1 MPLTEI
7 GFFKVRLT
15 RCAPVKL
22 THYKEAIMKT
32 PTLHAQLTSLT
43 TSLLTLAVLAVITAC
58 SPKPDVADDAMKT
71 KAIVDQAVAET
82 KKQMLDEQAADKAK
96 QEASV
101 IAQAAD
107 KAKQEA
113 AVAEA
118 KKQLLAEQRATAK
131 PKSHKSSPVTAGAAP
146 TSVAS
151 TDTAETSSELPS
163 TLLTSPVILPG
174 TSPARKKIVC
184 ATCGTVVSIAE
195 VETEGKGSVLG
206 VGAGAVVG
214 GLLGNQVGSGK
225 GRDLATIAGAI
236 GGAVAGNKIEK
247 KMKKTKS
254 YNITVKME
262 TGEEAVFHQD
272 AAPNFAKGDAVKIDN
287 NVVVKK

>member
-1 MPLTEI
+1 
-7 GFFKVRLT
+7 
-15 RCAPVKL
+15 
-22 THYKEAIMKT
+22 MKT

-131 PKSHKSSPVTAGAAP
+131 PKSHKSGAAP

-151 TDTAETSSELPS
+151 TDTAETSSESPS
-163 TLLTSPVILPG
+163 TLLTPPVTLPG
-174 TSPARKKIVC
+174 TSPAHKKIVC